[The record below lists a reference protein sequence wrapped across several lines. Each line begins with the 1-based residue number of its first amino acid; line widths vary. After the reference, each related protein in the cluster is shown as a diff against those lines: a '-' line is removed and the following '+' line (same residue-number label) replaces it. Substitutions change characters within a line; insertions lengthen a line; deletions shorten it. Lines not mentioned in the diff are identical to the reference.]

1 MKNVIKSLYQNY
13 RLACIFNGCSSG
25 NALLEQRVFAVTQR
39 APDSGR
45 LSGLRCSF
53 GRIMSRAM

>member
-1 MKNVIKSLYQNY
+1 MMGRSWDGMKNVIKPLYQNY

-39 APDSGR
+39 SPDLGR
-45 LSGLRCSF
+45 LSQFLG
-53 GRIMSRAM
+53 